1 MDIEEL
7 KRRID
12 SLDARL
18 TELEGRGNTDEQM
31 AKIKVGRIVTA
42 RDRLVRR
49 YRIFTV
55 VGMLMCAVS
64 VILYRHVLPMF
75 PRILFGG
82 FFLVASMMDLY
93 LMIGIKK
100 IDCCSMGVAEV
111 AEKARYYRRR
121 HHMFM
126 AVLIVLLVPVLGSVA
141 VALSD
146 DMAYICGMAVGGTVG
161 LVLGIGIYLKIMRE
175 YRTLYG
181 ADA

>member
-12 SLDARL
+12 SIDSRL
-18 TELEGRGNTDEQM
+18 AELENRSKTDEHI
-31 AKIKVGRIVTA
+31 ARIRVGKIVTA
-42 RDRLVRR
+42 QDRLVRR
-49 YRIFTV
+49 YRIFSV

-64 VILYRHVLPMF
+64 VILYRHILPMC
-75 PRILFGG
+75 PRILLGG
-82 FFLVASMMDLY
+82 FFLLASMMDLY

-100 IDCCSMGVAEV
+100 IDCCCMGVAVV
-111 AEKARYYRRR
+111 AERARYYRRR

-126 AVLIVLLVPVLGSVA
+126 AILIVLLVPVLGSVA
-141 VALSD
+141 MALSD
-146 DMAYICGMAVGGTVG
+146 DMAYIWGMVIGGAVG
-161 LVLGIGIYLKIMRE
+161 LILGIGIYIKMMRE